1 MNPFRIDVADLLTHP
16 GARRALRLEG
26 VLAGLGAHAARIDAP
41 VTLDLMLERVPEGIV
56 ARGTIATRF
65 DAECGICLR
74 AIVGD
79 LVVAVS
85 ELYEDHPVDG
95 ETYALEGHVIDL
107 EQLVRDALLLELP
120 LAPTC
125 SSVGEAACAPEVPAG
140 SDVVV
145 LAGSSTASGASSHDA
160 EDRHAPADPRWAV
173 LSQLEL

>member
-16 GARRALRLEG
+16 GARRALRLDG
-26 VLAGLGAHAARIDAP
+26 ALADLGAQGAHIGSP
-41 VTLDLMLERVPEGIV
+41 VDLDLMLERVPEGIV
-56 ARGTIATRF
+56 ARGTVAARF
-65 DAECGICLR
+65 DAECGVCLQPISG
-74 AIVGD
+74 AIEVE
-79 LVVAVS
+79 AS

-125 SSVGEAACAPEVPAG
+125 SSVGEPECTPDVPVG

-145 LAGSSTASGASSHDA
+145 LAGGAPSQRGGPD
-160 EDRHAPADPRWAV
+160 DDDDLPAPADPRWAV